1 MIPEKLSNH
10 FFSLNGEKDHPTM
23 TTEIIID
30 TDGNIQDIQIYDSLF
45 QSQRRFD
52 YETFVEDFHNKDTP
66 NNPLLQTLSEVTQVL
81 RAKRSRDGGVLDTQS
96 QSRRLSL
103 EPHISVPDYCN
114 DAHKII
120 EAFMV
125 CANCVVAQY
134 MQTVIGYG
142 FYRQHLRE

>member
-1 MIPEKLSNH
+1 MIHSFK
-10 FFSLNGEKDHPTM
+10 
-23 TTEIIID
+23 
-30 TDGNIQDIQIYDSLF
+30 
-45 QSQRRFD
+45 
-52 YETFVEDFHNKDTP
+52 V
-66 NNPLLQTLSEVTQVL
+66 
-81 RAKRSRDGGVLDTQS
+81 RDDLIMRHTQS

-125 CANCVVAQY
+125 CANCAVAQY